1 MAQDFNL
8 QTSLPNASM
17 AFTARGWCEHRSKIQ
32 PYIRT
37 CRWIWGISGILDDLR
52 TGQNDRARAR
62 CCLLLAAAEQESL
75 DHGSFLLS
83 QEFLMEPAVPL
94 SSFQSH
100 VLPDTTEMATTRLLD
115 PRWIEAFADR
125 LKQLDTYV
133 EMRRKLTLRSRG
145 QGQNPSQ
152 PAEAAAKSKGS
163 QKGKGKK
170 KGREGEA
177 DSVEGQ

>member
-1 MAQDFNL
+1 
-8 QTSLPNASM
+8 
-17 AFTARGWCEHRSKIQ
+17 
-32 PYIRT
+32 
-37 CRWIWGISGILDDLR
+37 
-52 TGQNDRARAR
+52 
-62 CCLLLAAAEQESL
+62 
-75 DHGSFLLS
+75 
-83 QEFLMEPAVPL
+83 MEPAVPL

-145 QGQNPSQ
+145 QGQSPSQ